1 MRRLSGI
8 DLRLLKIF
16 ATVVECNGFQNAQ
29 MALNISQS
37 TLSTHIA
44 NLEAKLGSRLCERGR
59 GGFALTRAGE
69 ETYEGVQ
76 DLFRSIEAFEARMGR
91 VHGSAGRRF
100 RIGVLDTVVTSEE
113 MGLDRAIAAFG
124 AANPDVFVDLDISA
138 PQTLERSL
146 VEGKRDVV
154 IGPLSQ
160 SVPALEYRDVIV
172 ERHSLYCGR
181 GHPWFEQPDAA
192 ISRADFMEA
201 RFSVRAYRYFDDVYR
216 FGKATANAS
225 VSNMEAQEILVLS
238 GRYVGFLPDHA
249 ARRWVE
255 AGRMRA
261 VRPAEWGLTSR
272 FLVAWDPSGE
282 LRPLKR
288 DFVRCLVGA
297 TGKAERYAPEAQP
310 SL

>member
-29 MALNISQS
+29 IALNISQS

-44 NLEAKLGSRLCERGR
+44 SLEAKLGSRLCERGR
-59 GGFALTRAGE
+59 GGFKLTRAGE
-69 ETYEGVQ
+69 ETYEGAQ
-76 DLFRSIEAFEARMGR
+76 DLFRSIESFEARMGR
-91 VHGSAGRRF
+91 VHGTESQRF
-100 RIGVLDTVVTSEE
+100 RIGVIDTVVSSAGI
-113 MGLDRAIAAFG
+113 GLDRAIALFG
-124 AANPDVFVDLDISA
+124 EAYPDVFVDLEVTT

-146 VEGKRDVV
+146 TEGRRDVV

-160 SVPALEYRDVIV
+160 SVPALEYREVIV
-172 ERHSLYCGR
+172 EQHSLYCGR
-181 GHPWFEQPDAA
+181 EHPWFDREDAT
-192 ISRADFMEA
+192 ITRADFQAA

-249 ARRWVE
+249 AERWVL

-261 VRPAEWGLTSR
+261 VRPADWGLTSR
-272 FLVAWDPSGE
+272 FMVAWDPAGE

-288 DFVRCLVGA
+288 AFVRMLCREG
-297 TGKAERYAPEAQP
+297 
-310 SL
+310 